1 MAAAPIQRV
10 CVPTFERRDEPRPHM
25 VYAIQVTLPSQTW
38 TVYRRYS
45 EFAALQAAL
54 PPPAPPAPLPPKQ
67 AAKDSWRAIV
77 GLGGWLPVTAAQQ
90 RADDAAAEE
99 RRQGLERY
107 LRGIITAPDPH
118 WRESDAFLQFLQ
130 VPEHQRE
137 PAVAT
142 EHPPPPPP
150 PPKGLPA
157 AAAGPLPRPWY
168 SRAPP
173 TARRQETDVTRP
185 MDDHALLRHQTSTL
199 MANQD
204 AQAEQLAQILRRQR
218 ELGLTIHDELEVHKE
233 LLQSMQT
240 HMQQTQTKL
249 DAAENSMHRLQS

>member
-1 MAAAPIQRV
+1 MAAGPIQRV
-10 CVPTFERRDEPRPHM
+10 CVPAFERRDEPRPHM

-45 EFAALQAAL
+45 EFVALQAAL

-90 RADDAAAEE
+90 RADDAAAED

-107 LRGIITAPDPH
+107 LRGILAAPDAH

-130 VPEHQRE
+130 VPEHERE
-137 PAVAT
+137 PAAPR
-142 EHPPPPPP
+142 ERPAPPRPSQPPAP
-150 PPKGLPA
+150 
-157 AAAGPLPRPWY
+157 GPLRPWHT
-168 SRAPP
+168 RAPL
-173 TARRQETDVTRP
+173 TVERMRETDVTRP
-185 MDDHALLRHQTSTL
+185 MDDHTLLQHQTHTL

-218 ELGLTIHDELEVHKE
+218 ELGLTIYDELEVHRE
-233 LLQSMQT
+233 LLQSMHT

-249 DAAENSMHRLQS
+249 DAAENSMNRLSS